1 MTKVSV
7 VIPVYNVED
16 YLEECLESV
25 INQTLKDIEIIC
37 INDGSTD
44 NSLNILEA
52 YAENDNRIKI
62 FSQENSGLSASRN
75 HGKKLSQGEYIYFI
89 DSDDYLELN
98 ALEKLYDMAMSLDLD
113 ILIFK
118 LINFDD
124 GTHEKYTSDYYEMSF
139 LKPYEG
145 KNFNYENIGEIILD
159 VAVSIPG
166 KLFKNSLISSMKF
179 SEGLIFEDNLF
190 FAEAMLNAKRVSFL
204 DKHFYNRRIR
214 NDSITTT
221 KTIKF
226 ADMIVISN
234 KIMDLLKEFGVYN
247 QFKKRFLEKKIYATY
262 NRFSQVDE
270 VYKEEFFKR
279 IQEDFKKHEKEFRND
294 YVFLKK
300 VNPRIKYIFNVALD
314 SEDYKDFELKV
325 ELYMLRQKNRNLI
338 RKEKKLKK
346 NIKKYKKQ
354 NNEILNSTSWKIT
367 KPLRKILGVFRND

>member
-190 FAEAMLNAKRVSFL
+190 FAEAMLKAKRVSFL
-204 DKHFYNRRIR
+204 DKHFYNRRVR

-226 ADMIVISN
+226 ADTIVISN
-234 KIMDLLKEFGVYN
+234 KIMDLLKEYEVYD
-247 QFKKRFLEKKIYATY
+247 QFKKRFIRKKIYATY

-279 IQEDFKKHEKEFRND
+279 IQEDFKNHEKEFKND

-300 VNPRIKYIFNVALD
+300 VNPRIRYIFNTALA
-314 SEDYKDFELKV
+314 SEDYKEFELKV
-325 ELYMLRQKNRNLI
+325 EIYLLKKRNKGLI
-338 RKEKKLKK
+338 RKRKRLKK
-346 NIKKYKKQ
+346 NIKKYEKL
-354 NNEILNSTSWKIT
+354 NDEILNSKSWKIT
-367 KPLRKILGVFRND
+367 RPFRKISGGLK